1 MFIKGKFLINLIL
14 FFIYMKI
21 WNEICIVLGMY
32 LSSERILLVC
42 EYSGDFVYLL
52 ELKDMLFLFVF
63 LYWFFFGRSN
73 GDMDIVYVVEWK
85 FVYVYFCVL
94 DM

>member
-21 WNEICIVLGMY
+21 LNEICIVLGMY

-63 LYWFFFGRSN
+63 LYCVDFFFIEVMVMWILCMLWN
-73 GDMDIVYVVEWK
+73 ENLFMFI
-85 FVYVYFCVL
+85 FVY
-94 DM
+94 

>member
-21 WNEICIVLGMY
+21 LNEICIVLGMY

-52 ELKDMLFLFVF
+52 ELKDMLFLFGF
-63 LYWFFFGRSN
+63 LYCVYFFFIEVMVMWILCMLWN
-73 GDMDIVYVVEWK
+73 ENLFMFI
-85 FVYVYFCVL
+85 FVY
-94 DM
+94 

>member
-21 WNEICIVLGMY
+21 LNEICIVLGMY

-52 ELKDMLFLFVF
+52 ELKDMLFLFGF
-63 LYWFFFGRSN
+63 LYCVYFFFYRSD
-73 GDMDIVYVVEWK
+73 GDVDIVYVVE
-85 FVYVYFCVL
+85 
-94 DM
+94 